1 MDLSLMRQ
9 EFVREGLSEESLRPD
24 PIDQFEFWF
33 QQAMDG
39 DMEMANAMSLSTVS
53 ADGQPSLRTVL
64 LKFFDRRGFVF
75 YTNYESR
82 KSREISE
89 NPQVALLFP
98 WIHLERQVVI
108 LGKAE
113 KVSTAESVKY
123 FLTRPRG
130 SQIGAWCSNQ
140 SSVINSR
147 QMLMAKFEEIKE
159 KFHNQEIPLPSFWGG
174 YRVVP
179 HHMEFWQG
187 RENRL
192 HDRFLFLLQ
201 PDGSWTSRRLAP

>member
-9 EFVREGLSEESLRPD
+9 EFVREGLSEEALRPD
-24 PIDQFEFWF
+24 PIHQFEFWF

-39 DMEMANAMSLSTVS
+39 NMEMANAMSLSTVS

-98 WIHLERQVVI
+98 WLHLERQVVI
-108 LGKAE
+108 MGKAE
-113 KVSTAESVKY
+113 KVGTAESVKY

-147 QMLMAKFEEIKE
+147 QMLMAKFEEMKE

-192 HDRFLFLLQ
+192 HDRFLYLLQ
-201 PDGSWTSRRLAP
+201 PDGSWTSQRLAP

>member
-9 EFVREGLSEESLRPD
+9 EFVREGLSEEGLRPD
-24 PIDQFEFWF
+24 PISQFEFWF

-39 DMEMANAMSLSTVS
+39 NMEMANAMSLSTVS
-53 ADGQPSLRTVL
+53 AKGQPSLRTVL

-75 YTNYESR
+75 YTNFESR

-98 WIHLERQVVI
+98 WLHLERQVVI

-113 KVSTAESVKY
+113 KVGTAESVKY

-147 QMLMAKFEEIKE
+147 QMLMAKFEEMKE

-192 HDRFLFLLQ
+192 HDRFLYLLQ
-201 PDGSWTSRRLAP
+201 PDGSWTSQRLAP

>member
-1 MDLSLMRQ
+1 MRQ